1 MRSIQ
6 AYFLPALAPADDLA
20 CAAVVVIDVLRA
32 TTVIVHAL
40 AAGAREVI
48 ACLEVE
54 ESLRTAARLPAGQA
68 VLGGERDGLRIDG
81 FDLGNSPAEYD
92 RAAVGGKTLVFT
104 TTNGTKAMRH
114 CRQAR
119 QLLLGAFVNAAAVVD
134 AVRGEPRLRILC
146 AGTRGEVTREDVL
159 FAGLLADCLLS
170 DADAAGMACEVNDQ
184 LLIAR
189 GAWQAFRHGLAGGD
203 VASGLAATLR
213 ATQGGRNLQRIG
225 LDCDIDAAAQLDC
238 FKLVPRVDL
247 GNWRITA

>member
-20 CAAVVVIDVLRA
+20 GAAVVVIDVLRA
-32 TTVIVHAL
+32 TTVIAHAL

-54 ESLRTAARLPAGQA
+54 ESLRTAAGLPEGEA
-68 VLGGERDGLRIDG
+68 VLGGERDGLKIDG
-81 FDLGNSPAEYD
+81 FDLGNSPAEYN

-119 QLLLGAFVNAAAVVD
+119 RLVLGAFVNATAVVD
-134 AVRGEPRLRILC
+134 AVRGEPSLRILC

-159 FAGLLADCLLS
+159 CAGLLADCLLRGS
-170 DADAAGMACEVNDQ
+170 DAAGMACEVNDQ

-189 GAWQAFRHGLAGGD
+189 GAWQAFRHGLAGD
-203 VASGLAATLR
+203 DAVRGLSAALR
-213 ATQGGRNLQRIG
+213 DTQGGRNLQRIG
-225 LDCDIDAAAQLDC
+225 LDRDIDAAAQLDR
-238 FKLVPRVDL
+238 FNLVPRLDL
-247 GNWRITA
+247 GDWRITA